1 MAFGKMTVR
10 RTSEFLWVSLA
21 EAVARAK
28 RLQRPT
34 MWQSGRKYGGF
45 MSGKYPIDGD
55 RTLLT

>member
-1 MAFGKMTVR
+1 MTVR

-34 MWQSGRKYGGF
+34 M
-45 MSGKYPIDGD
+45 
-55 RTLLT
+55 